1 MKQQNIGQTVRKI
14 HGIIS
19 ERQQAYFLYSQTSF
33 PDYYSSFEFVQRLF
47 PSWVVFLCSVRNQ
60 SIQYV
65 SENCLKVFGY
75 TAKKMQGMTLE
86 DYSSHIHPDDQEP
99 MTHIMQYVFQSM
111 KEIPYD
117 QYDQYRFITYH
128 RHRHANGQYFH
139 LYDEQIA
146 LCNKDG
152 QQLFLTLYKNI
163 SEEKPFSQVKLEISR
178 LEKGSYKVI
187 EEYVPS
193 LFQQV
198 ITRREREILRL
209 IQYGQSN
216 KEIADRLYIS
226 EHTARNHRSN
236 LFEKAKARNVIE
248 LLNNA
253 KAMQWI

>member
-1 MKQQNIGQTVRKI
+1 MKQSIGQTVRKI
-14 HGIIS
+14 HEIIS
-19 ERQQAYFLYSQTSF
+19 ERQQAHFLYGQTSF
-33 PDYYSSFEFVQRLF
+33 PDYYSSFEFVQQLF
-47 PSWVVFLCSVRNQ
+47 PSWVVLLCSLRNQ
-60 SIQYV
+60 SVQYV
-65 SENCLKVFGY
+65 SENCVNVFGY
-75 TAKKMQGMTLE
+75 TARKMRTMTLE
-86 DYSSHIHPDDQEP
+86 DFTSHIHPDDQEP
-99 MTHIMQYVFQSM
+99 VTRIMKYVFQLT

-117 QYDQYRFITYH
+117 KYDQYRFITNH

-146 LCNKDG
+146 LRNKDG
-152 QQLFLTLYKNI
+152 QHLFLTLYKDL

-178 LEKGSYKVI
+178 LEKGSYKAI

-193 LFQQV
+193 LPQQV

-216 KEIADRLYIS
+216 KEIANRLYIS

>member
-1 MKQQNIGQTVRKI
+1 MKQSIGQTVRKI
-14 HGIIS
+14 HEIIS
-19 ERQQAYFLYSQTSF
+19 ERQQVHFLYSQTSF
-33 PDYYSSFEFVQRLF
+33 SDYYNSFEFVQQLF
-47 PSWVVFLCSVRNQ
+47 PTWVVFLCSIRNQ
-60 SIQYV
+60 SVQYI
-65 SENCLKVFGY
+65 SENCVNVFGY
-75 TAKKMQGMTLE
+75 TAQKMRTMTLE
-86 DYSSHIHPDDQEP
+86 DFIAHIHPDDQEP
-99 MTHIMQYVFQSM
+99 VTRITQYIFQWM

-117 QYDQYRFITYH
+117 KYDQYRFITNH

-146 LCNKDG
+146 LLNKNG

-163 SEEKPFSQVKLEISR
+163 PEEKPFSQVKLEIFR

-193 LFQQV
+193 LLQQV

-209 IQYGQSN
+209 IQSGQSN
-216 KEIADRLYIS
+216 KEIAGRLYIS